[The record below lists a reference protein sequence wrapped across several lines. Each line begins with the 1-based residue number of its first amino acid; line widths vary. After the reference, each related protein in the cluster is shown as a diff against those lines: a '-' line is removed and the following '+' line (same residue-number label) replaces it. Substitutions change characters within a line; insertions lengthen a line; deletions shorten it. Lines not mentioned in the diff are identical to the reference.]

1 MQEVGSTKNT
11 YASGSNGK
19 KSPFLGIYNYYNI
32 GAYSGGMEGLEWASG
47 YLKANEKT
55 TLYSSYNSSK
65 GTVGGTKTTV
75 SKGQYMTYIGTYG
88 KYYKV
93 KLYTGSGNSFSTNG
107 KVGYIINSNDVLR
120 KKYFNY
126 DRPWTNPYKSII
138 GGAPYIAKGFSKYQN
153 TGYLNCSLCTA
164 MTAFCCKQGYKI
176 PLMISKYLRFD
187 MPYMLLRTLPMPP
200 EHLPYTRGYK
210 DCLSFY

>member
-1 MQEVGSTKNT
+1 
-11 YASGSNGK
+11 
-19 KSPFLGIYNYYNI
+19 
-32 GAYSGGMEGLEWASG
+32 MEGLEWASG

-120 KKYFNY
+120 KNISTMI
-126 DRPWTNPYKSII
+126 DRGQTLTNQLSVARRISQRAFQSIKI
-138 GGAPYIAKGFSKYQN
+138 QAI
-153 TGYLNCSLCTA
+153 
-164 MTAFCCKQGYKI
+164 CKNSMSIKTQAI
-176 PLMISKYLRFD
+176 FITTSIWQMFRRHRQSP
-187 MPYMLLRTLPMPP
+187 
-200 EHLPYTRGYK
+200 
-210 DCLSFY
+210 

>member
-1 MQEVGSTKNT
+1 
-11 YASGSNGK
+11 
-19 KSPFLGIYNYYNI
+19 
-32 GAYSGGMEGLEWASG
+32 MEGLEWASG

-107 KVGYIINSNDVLR
+107 KVGYIINSNDEAIC
-120 KKYFNY
+120 KNSM
-126 DRPWTNPYKSII
+126 SIKTQAI
-138 GGAPYIAKGFSKYQN
+138 FITTSIWQMFRRHRQSP
-153 TGYLNCSLCTA
+153 
-164 MTAFCCKQGYKI
+164 
-176 PLMISKYLRFD
+176 
-187 MPYMLLRTLPMPP
+187 
-200 EHLPYTRGYK
+200 
-210 DCLSFY
+210 